1 MSAVES
7 SPKKRPS
14 ISAIVVGDD
23 ARLPRYRARADRV
36 ALGRIIFTG
45 RRNDVENY
53 YAAAD
58 AVALPSLQEA
68 FGKAVLKGALFDGI
82 VEDPDDPA
90 ELEKK
95 LFRLLDKAHDPA
107 IAQEARQIA
116 EVYSWSQHFHR
127 FEAILRESCGAS
139 ARARVC

>member
-14 ISAIVVGDD
+14 ISAIVIGDD
-23 ARLPRYRARADRV
+23 GRLPRYRARADRV

-68 FGKAVLKGALFDGI
+68 FGNAVLEALASGLPVLVSREVGAAEIIQGPLAQGI
-82 VEDPDDPA
+82 VERPEDPG
-90 ELEKK
+90 E
-95 LFRLLDKAHDPA
+95 
-107 IAQEARQIA
+107 
-116 EVYSWSQHFHR
+116 W
-127 FEAILRESCGAS
+127 
-139 ARARVC
+139 